1 MRIKWPIYFAKKVFR
16 HFCFRSQG
24 AGNQDARYIDMLRI
38 KWKMAHYLQLKSRK
52 DKNPAID
59 KGHVEPIDD
68 PKP

>member
-1 MRIKWPIYFAKKVFR
+1 
-16 HFCFRSQG
+16 
-24 AGNQDARYIDMLRI
+24 MLRI
-38 KWKMAHYLQLKSRK
+38 KWRMAHYLQLKSRK